1 MAFELF
7 QKIRDRCRSDSLE
20 RILSLDHQRTCE
32 LPKELKGDK
41 QHHQKGENTQQL
53 SGDGN
58 PHQHSEENAALAEDR
73 KISTSKNFTPNTPD
87 WTEFEGCF
95 ASDMLTVDGKTKLK
109 RRFFMELLDISLH
122 HVSLS
127 ESRRH
132 KVLDFHHPHQLHEI
146 MEHCIEL
153 DENGRDLEQILS
165 DCKETLKYCIRTG
178 HPRFLNQLSTGMDM
192 IGIAGEWLTAVAN
205 TNMFTYEVAPVF
217 TLMEEVLLRKML
229 SFVGW
234 KDGDGTFAPGGAI
247 SNFYGMLAA
256 RHSKFPDIKRKGFAG
271 QSQMVVFTSSHSHFS
286 MKKSASLLGLGTD
299 AVVYVDCDSSGRM
312 LPEDLTRR
320 IDLSLTRGEVPLMVN
335 VTCGT
340 TVFGA
345 FDPVNDISAICKKYN
360 IWLHVDGA
368 WGGSVLLSERHRHLL
383 AGVSSAN
390 SMTWNPHKMMGVPLQ
405 CSAILLRQ
413 KGILHDVNA
422 LGASY
427 LYQNDKHYDV
437 TYDTGDKTIQ
447 CGRHNDVFKLWLMWR
462 AKGDKGFES
471 QIDKNFRLA
480 KYLMNKIHERP
491 NFKLVNNEFQAP
503 NVCFWFIPDSV
514 ACVEDPDKYKT
525 ELGKVAPRLKAAMME
540 KGSMMLA
547 YQPLLDLPNF
557 FRVAISN
564 PALQESDLDFVVSEL
579 ELLAKGI

>member
-7 QKIRDRCRSDSLE
+7 QKIRNRCRSDSLE
-20 RILSLDHQRTCE
+20 RMLSLDHQRTGSQP
-32 LPKELKGDK
+32 LHRDTP
-41 QHHQKGENTQQL
+41 HQKQDDSQKQTA
-53 SGDGN
+53 GDDPERGDN
-58 PHQHSEENAALAEDR
+58 STMEDQGR
-73 KISTSKNFTPNTPD
+73 AFTSKCFPPNDFSPD

-95 ASDMLTVDGKTKLK
+95 ALDMMTVDDKAGLK
-109 RRFFMELLDISLH
+109 RRFFVELLNILLQY
-122 HVSLS
+122 VSVS
-127 ESRRH
+127 ESRVH
-132 KVLDFHHPHQLHEI
+132 KVLDFHHPHQLHE
-146 MEHCIEL
+146 MMGHCIEL

-229 SFVGW
+229 GFVGW
-234 KDGDGTFAPGGAI
+234 DNGDGVFAPGGAT

-256 RHSKFPDIKRKGFAG
+256 RHSKFPDIKTKGLVG
-271 QSQMVVFTSSHSHFS
+271 KPQMVVFTSSHSHFS
-286 MKKSASLLGLGTD
+286 MKKSASLLGLGTEG
-299 AVVYVDCDSSGRM
+299 VVYVDCDSSGRM
-312 LPEDLTRR
+312 LPEDLEMR
-320 IDLSLTRGEVPLMVN
+320 IDLALARGEVPIMVN
-335 VTCGT
+335 ATCGT

-345 FDPVNDISAICKKYN
+345 FDPVSAIADVCKKHD

-383 AGVSSAN
+383 EGISSAN
-390 SMTWNPHKMMGVPLQ
+390 SLTWNPHKMMGVPLQ
-405 CSAILLRQ
+405 CSAILLHQ
-413 KGILHDVNA
+413 KGILQGVNA

-427 LYQNDKHYDV
+427 LYQCDKHYDV

-462 AKGDKGFES
+462 AKGDHGFET

-480 KYLMNKIHERP
+480 RYLMNKIRERP
-491 NFKLVNNEFQAP
+491 NFKLINNEIQGP
-503 NVCFWFIPDSV
+503 NVCFWYIPDSI
-514 ACVEDPDKYKT
+514 AQIEDPERYQV

-564 PALQESDLDFVVSEL
+564 SALQESDLDFVINEL
-579 ELLAKGI
+579 EHLAKDM

>member
-20 RILSLDHQRTCE
+20 RILSLDHQRNSTVSQH
-32 LPKELKGDK
+32 LKGDNP
-41 QHHQKGENTQQL
+41 QTQITDDNPQQQ
-53 SGDGN
+53 GD
-58 PHQHSEENAALAEDR
+58 
-73 KISTSKNFTPNTPD
+73 
-87 WTEFEGCF
+87 
-95 ASDMLTVDGKTKLK
+95 MMTVDGKARLK
-109 RRFFMELLDISLH
+109 RRFFIELLDILLQ

-127 ESRRH
+127 ESRVN
-132 KVLDFHHPHQLHEI
+132 KVLDFHHPHQLHE
-146 MEHCIEL
+146 MMSHCIEL
-153 DENGRDLEQILS
+153 DGNGRDLEQILS

-217 TLMEEVLLRKML
+217 TLMEEVLLHKML
-229 SFVGW
+229 GFVGW
-234 KDGDGTFAPGGAI
+234 KDGDGIFAPGGAI
-247 SNFYGMLAA
+247 SNLYGMLVA
-256 RHSKFPDIKRKGFAG
+256 RHSKFPDIKTKGLVG
-271 QSQMVVFTSSHSHFS
+271 KPQMIVFTSTHSHFS
-286 MKKSASLLGLGTD
+286 MKKSASLLGLGTE
-299 AVVYVDCDSSGRM
+299 AVVYVDCDSNGRM
-312 LPEDLTRR
+312 LPEDLEKR
-320 IDLSLTRGEVPLMVN
+320 IDISLTRGEVPIMVN
-335 VTCGT
+335 ATCGT

-345 FDPVNDISAICKKYN
+345 YDPIDDIAAICEKRS

-383 AGVSSAN
+383 AGISRAN

-413 KGILHDVNA
+413 KGILQGVNA

-427 LYQNDKHYDV
+427 LYQSDKHYDV

-462 AKGDKGFES
+462 AKGDNGFES
-471 QIDKNFRLA
+471 QINKNFRLSR
-480 KYLMNKIHERP
+480 YLMNKIRERP
-491 NFKLVNNEFQAP
+491 NFKLVNNEVQGP
-503 NVCFWFIPDSV
+503 NVCFWYIPESI
-514 ACVEDPDKYKT
+514 AEDPDRYQD

-564 PALQESDLDFVVSEL
+564 PALQESDLDFVIDEL